1 MRKLTEAAQAAKLIR
16 AELKKAFPNVKFSV
30 RSNNYAGGDSVY
42 VNWTNGPT
50 RDAVTEITDKYQ
62 YGHFDGMIDLYEYSN
77 NIEGLPQAKYVLE
90 QRTIS
95 DDVYEAKKAKIAEEF
110 GIEDATDENQWMACF
125 SRWSNEVVYR
135 ELGKVEI

>member
-1 MRKLTEAAQAAKLIR
+1 MRQLTEAAQAAKLMR
-16 AELKKAFPNVKFSV
+16 AELKKAFPSVKFSV
-30 RSNNYAGGDSVY
+30 RSSNYAGGDSVH

-62 YGHFDGMIDLYEYSN
+62 CGHFDGMIDLYEYSN
-77 NIEGLPQAKYVLE
+77 NIEGLPQVKYVLE

-95 DDVYEAKKAKIAEEF
+95 DDVYEAKKAEIADEF
-110 GIEDATDENQWMACF
+110 GIEDATDENQWWACF

-135 ELGKVEI
+135 ELGNKEL

>member
-1 MRKLTEAAQAAKLIR
+1 MRKLTEAAQAAKLIK
-16 AELKKAFPNVKFSV
+16 AELKKAFPSVKFSV
-30 RSNNYAGGDSVY
+30 RSSNYAGGDSVH

-95 DDVYEAKKAKIAEEF
+95 DDVYEAKKAEIAKEF
-110 GIEDATDENQWMACF
+110 GIEDAADENQWMFAF
-125 SRWSNEVVYR
+125 NDWSNHVVYR

>member
-1 MRKLTEAAQAAKLIR
+1 MRQLTEAAQAAKLMR
-16 AELKKAFPNVKFSV
+16 AELKKAFPSVKFSV
-30 RSNNYAGGDSVY
+30 RSSNYAGGDSVH

-77 NIEGLPQAKYVLE
+77 NIEGLPQVKYVLE

-95 DDVYEAKKAKIAEEF
+95 DDVYEAKKDEIADEF
-110 GIEDATDENQWMACF
+110 GIEDATDENQWWACF

-135 ELGKVEI
+135 ELGNKEL

>member
-1 MRKLTEAAQAAKLIR
+1 MRQLTEAAQAAKLMR
-16 AELKKAFPNVKFSV
+16 AELKKAFPSVKFSV
-30 RSNNYAGGDSVY
+30 RSSNYAGGDSVH

-77 NIEGLPQAKYVLE
+77 NIEGLPQVKYVLE

-95 DDVYEAKKAKIAEEF
+95 DDVYEAKKAEIADEF
-110 GIEDATDENQWMACF
+110 GIEDATDENQWWACF

-135 ELGKVEI
+135 ELGNKEL

>member
-1 MRKLTEAAQAAKLIR
+1 MRKLTEAAQAAKLMR
-16 AELKKAFPNVKFSV
+16 AELKKAFPSVKFSV
-30 RSNNYAGGDSVY
+30 RSNNFAGGDSVH

-50 RDAVTEITDKYQ
+50 GDAVAEITDKYQ

-95 DDVYEAKKAKIAEEF
+95 DDVYEAKKAEIAKEF
-110 GIEDATDENQWMACF
+110 GIEDAADENQWMAAF
-125 SRWSNEVVYR
+125 NDW
-135 ELGKVEI
+135 